1 MKKYISIKF
10 LFILI
15 ALGLITTSCVD
26 EKQWEA
32 DQAPAPPALTNGD
45 ADFSTYVA
53 IGNSLTAGFTDGA
66 LFIKGQENSIPN
78 LVANKFAMAGGGSF
92 TQPLMA
98 DNNGGLLIGGTQIQN
113 QRLYFDGN
121 GPTLVPDA
129 PTTDIMNIASGPF
142 NNMGVPGAKSYHLD
156 FSGYGNIAGV
166 GVYANP
172 YFVRMASSPA
182 ATVIGDAIAQN
193 PTFFSLWIG
202 ANDVLRYA
210 LNGGDGI
217 DQTGNPDPTTYGDA
231 DITDPNVFASVYSQL
246 VDDLTEN
253 GAKGVVLNLPDITAI
268 PYFTTVPY
276 NPVPLDT
283 DTASQLNT
291 AFAAYNGG
299 VQQAL
304 SALVAANLITQE
316 MADAELAKRTVTY
329 TAGQNPVLIMDETLI
344 DLTAINPQLIS
355 MRQATPEDLIV
366 LPASSFIGTYVV
378 PGNPQTV
385 NGVAVPL
392 ADKWV
397 LLPSEQEAIQTAI
410 TAYNTSIESIATA
423 KNLAFVDVNTMM
435 NDLANGGLS
444 FDEFTMTNQYILGN
458 TFSLDGVHPTARG
471 NAFIANAILKA
482 IDAKYGSNFE
492 ASGNLNKAKDFVIQY
507 PATIQ

>member
-26 EKQWEA
+26 EKQWNA

-53 IGNSLTAGFTDGA
+53 VGNSLTAGFTDGA

-98 DNNGGLLIGGTQIQN
+98 DNNGGLLLGGTQIQS
-113 QRLYFDGN
+113 QRLYFDGS
-121 GPTLVPDA
+121 GPALIPDA
-129 PTTDIMNIASGPF
+129 PTTDIVNVASGPF

-182 ATVIGDAIAQN
+182 ATVIDDAVAQN

-202 ANDVLRYA
+202 GNDILRYA
-210 LNGGDGI
+210 LNGGDGT
-217 DQTGNPDPTTYGDA
+217 DQTGNLDPTTYGDA

-253 GAKGVVLNLPDITAI
+253 GAKGVVLNIPYVSSL

-276 NPVPLDT
+276 NPVPLDAAT
-283 DTASQLNT
+283 STQLNN

-304 SALVAANLITQE
+304 AGMVAANLISQE
-316 MADAELAKRTVTY
+316 VADAELAKRTVTY
-329 TAGQNPVLIMDETLI
+329 AAGQNPVLIMDETLI

-355 MRQATPEDLIV
+355 MRQATPNDLIV
-366 LPASSFIGTYVV
+366 LPASSFIGTYAV
-378 PGNPQTV
+378 PGNPQTA

-397 LLPSEQEAIQTAI
+397 LLPSEQAAIQTA
-410 TAYNTSIESIATA
+410 TDAYNTTIEAVATA
-423 KNLAFVDVNTMM
+423 KSLAFVDVNTTMQ
-435 NDLANGGLS
+435 DLANGGLQ
-444 FDEFTMTNQYILGN
+444 FDEFTMTNQYIFGN

-471 NAFIANAILKA
+471 NAFIANKILMA
-482 IDAKYGSNFE
+482 IDATYGSNFG
-492 ASGNLNKAKDFVIQY
+492 ASKNLNKAVDFTTLY
-507 PATIQ
+507 PANL